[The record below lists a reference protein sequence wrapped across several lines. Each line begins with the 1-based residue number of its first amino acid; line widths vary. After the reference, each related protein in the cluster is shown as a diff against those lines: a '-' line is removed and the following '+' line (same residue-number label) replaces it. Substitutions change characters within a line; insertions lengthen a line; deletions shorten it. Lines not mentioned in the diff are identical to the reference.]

1 MCPRYQ
7 VLCAS
12 DEVVRELEAEGNTQG
27 SRRQRET
34 RKAAGG
40 RRRHAHER
48 KEQRSE
54 RKKHTR
60 VKRQEH
66 KAIITQSINR

>member
-1 MCPRYQ
+1 M
-7 VLCAS
+7 
-12 DEVVRELEAEGNTQG
+12 VRELEAERDTQG

-40 RRRHAHER
+40 RERHAHER

-60 VKRQEH
+60 VKRREH
-66 KAIITQSINR
+66 KVSLTQIHNR